1 MRGIDRTPGQARE
14 HYLIERELAD
24 RLRRSTRE
32 ERRFLYRE
40 LYDELFRRVPYH
52 PELQGREGGP
62 KMGEVRDR
70 VRLLRR
76 FTYDGG
82 VCAEVGAGDGAVA
95 RELARYMEKVYA
107 FEVSE
112 EPSERTS
119 GELKN
124 LERRIYDGLEL
135 PLAPASVDLVY
146 SDQVIEHL
154 HPDDVVLHFETIH
167 RALKV
172 SGVYVFGTPHCFS
185 GPHDISKGFDLVAT
199 GFHLREWTNREL
211 VKVIRDAGFRKVFF
225 PRYPRDRDLILRIP
239 VSCVLILE
247 GILQGLKADWRRP
260 LANTRL
266 ASVALGILIAAVK

>member
-1 MRGIDRTPGQARE
+1 V
-14 HYLIERELAD
+14 
-24 RLRRSTRE
+24 

-40 LYDELFRRVPYH
+40 LYDELFRRVPHH
-52 PELQGREGGP
+52 PGLQSREGGP
-62 KMGEVRDR
+62 EIGEVRDR

-76 FTYDGG
+76 FTDDGG
-82 VCAEVGAGDGAVA
+82 VCAEVGAGDGAIA

-112 EPSERTS
+112 ELVKRTS

-154 HPDDVVLHFETIH
+154 HPDDVVPHFESIH

-172 SGVYVFGTPHCFS
+172 SGVYVFGTPHRFS
-185 GPHDISKGFDLVAT
+185 GPHDISRVFSPVAC
-199 GFHLREWTNREL
+199 GFHLCEWTNREL
-211 VKVIRDAGFRKVFF
+211 VKFIRDVGFRKVCF
-225 PRYPRDRDLILRIP
+225 PRCRQGLFLRIP

-247 GILQGLKADWRRP
+247 GILRGLHADWRRP
-260 LANTRL
+260 LASTRL
-266 ASVALGILIAAVK
+266 VSAALGILIAAVR